1 MWKNCVRYLRQ
12 AAAEHRDPRR
22 RHHPAREVAMD
33 VHGITG
39 KLGDQFLAMHMY
51 IHGIW
56 GKLPD

>member
-1 MWKNCVRYLRQ
+1 
-12 AAAEHRDPRR
+12 
-22 RHHPAREVAMD
+22 MD